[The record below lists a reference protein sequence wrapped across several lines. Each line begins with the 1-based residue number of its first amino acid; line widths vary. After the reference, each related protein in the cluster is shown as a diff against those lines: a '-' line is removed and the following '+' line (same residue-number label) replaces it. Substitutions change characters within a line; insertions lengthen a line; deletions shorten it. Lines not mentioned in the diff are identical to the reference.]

1 MIAALNKL
9 FGVLVV
15 LASFIGIHFSS
26 AVASAQG
33 AHSHHQS
40 SNVSCQVLCQCVRPE
55 KKNVNHKKIEEDKDL
70 PFEPFAFLGYQIKLL
85 GKSLGNVIEFW
96 KSSSWRPPDIVLLQG
111 RLGTSL

>member
-1 MIAALNKL
+1 MIATLNKL

-15 LASFIGIHFSS
+15 LASFSSIHFSS
-26 AVASAQG
+26 TVASAQG

-70 PFEPFAFLGYQIKLL
+70 PLSPSLFLAIKLNFL
-85 GKSLGNVIEFW
+85 AKVSEMSL
-96 KSSSWRPPDIVLLQG
+96 
-111 RLGTSL
+111 RLGSPRAGDRLI